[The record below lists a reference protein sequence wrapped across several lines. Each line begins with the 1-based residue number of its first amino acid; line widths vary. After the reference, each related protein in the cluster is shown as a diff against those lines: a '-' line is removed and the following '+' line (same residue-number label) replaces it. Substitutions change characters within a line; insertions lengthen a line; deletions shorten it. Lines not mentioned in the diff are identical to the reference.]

1 MPGIA
6 AATGTVLDS
15 AAKHTMACKVDEEK
29 MHVFAEADNITN
41 NKHKYCVNRHE
52 LVLNTGNAWKTR
64 SGSVSSAY
72 PLIVSN
78 MGDLHD
84 DVKLFVKAAYASLQ
98 TAKDLGPTLKFLNDT
113 KPTEANNAKIK
124 NQLTTLPFCHV
135 QGYSLGVAYA
145 NHRQGDIVC
154 AVQVGGMVSVRNG
167 HFPCNT
173 GDMVQW
179 YFDWEKDMFYPQAEG
194 MDNEA
199 GQRKEQAALRTV
211 IMTANAGNAD
221 YTARKQAVTAALT
234 AAPAAGANRQQAARQ
249 GFAARE
255 LGMSNGKINVPYP
268 KPYVVSKTHGEHY
281 GDQIRVFAKCVN
293 GGRAHDMIDVMLMT
307 QSL

>member
-78 MGDLHD
+78 MGDLHE
-84 DVKLFVKAAYASLQ
+84 DVQLFVKAAYASLQ
-98 TAKDLGPTLKFLNDT
+98 TAKDLRPTLKFLNDT
-113 KPTEANNAKIK
+113 KPTEAKDAKIK

-179 YFDWEKDMFYPQAEG
+179 YFDWEKDMFFPHDSG
-194 MDNEA
+194 TDNEA
-199 GQRKEQAALRTV
+199 GQRKEQAVLRTV
-211 IMTANAGNAD
+211 IMTANAD
-221 YTARKQAVTAALT
+221 YATRKQAVTAALA

>member
-78 MGDLHD
+78 MGDLHE
-84 DVKLFVKAAYASLQ
+84 DVKLFVKSAYASLQ
-98 TAKDLGPTLKFLNDT
+98 TAKDLRPTLKFLNDT
-113 KPTEANNAKIK
+113 KPTEAKDAKIK

-194 MDNEA
+194 IDNEA

-211 IMTANAGNAD
+211 IMTAGNAD
-221 YTARKQAVTAALT
+221 YATRKQAVTAALT

-293 GGRAHDMIDVMLMT
+293 GGRAHDMIDIMLMT

>member
-29 MHVFAEADNITN
+29 MHVFAEADNIIN

-52 LVLNTGNAWKTR
+52 LVLNTGNVWKTR

-78 MGDLHD
+78 MGDLHE

-113 KPTEANNAKIK
+113 KPTDAKDAKIK

-179 YFDWEKDMFYPQAEG
+179 YFDWEKDMFYAVAEG
-194 MDNEA
+194 IDNEA

-211 IMTANAGNAD
+211 IMTTNANAN
-221 YTARKQAVTAALT
+221 YTTRKQAVTAALA

-249 GFAARE
+249 AFAARE

>member
-78 MGDLHD
+78 MGDLHE

-113 KPTEANNAKIK
+113 KPTEAKDAKIK

-179 YFDWEKDMFYPQAEG
+179 YFDWEKDMFFPHDSG
-194 MDNEA
+194 TDNEA
-199 GQRKEQAALRTV
+199 GQRKEQPTLRNV
-211 IMTANAGNAD
+211 IMTANANYTTRKLDVTNAL
-221 YTARKQAVTAALT
+221 A

>member
-78 MGDLHD
+78 MGDLHE

-98 TAKDLGPTLKFLNDT
+98 TAKDLRPTLKFLNDT
-113 KPTEANNAKIK
+113 KPTEAKDAKIK

-211 IMTANAGNAD
+211 IMTAGNAD
-221 YTARKQAVTAALT
+221 YATRKLNVNNALA

>member
-78 MGDLHD
+78 MGDLHE

-98 TAKDLGPTLKFLNDT
+98 TAKDLRPTLKFLNDT
-113 KPTEANNAKIK
+113 KPTEAKDAKIK

-179 YFDWEKDMFYPQAEG
+179 YFDWEKDMFYAVAEG

-211 IMTANAGNAD
+211 IMTAGNAD
-221 YTARKQAVTAALT
+221 YATRKLNVNNALA

>member
-78 MGDLHD
+78 MGDLHE

-113 KPTEANNAKIK
+113 KPTEAKDAKIK

-179 YFDWEKDMFYPQAEG
+179 YFDWEKDMFHPHDTG
-194 MDNEA
+194 TNET
-199 GQRKEQAALRTV
+199 GQRVEQPTLRSV
-211 IMTANAGNAD
+211 IMAGNAGNAV
-221 YTARKQAVTAALT
+221 YAARKQDVNTALAAVV
-234 AAPAAGANRQQAARQ
+234 PPGANRQQAARQ